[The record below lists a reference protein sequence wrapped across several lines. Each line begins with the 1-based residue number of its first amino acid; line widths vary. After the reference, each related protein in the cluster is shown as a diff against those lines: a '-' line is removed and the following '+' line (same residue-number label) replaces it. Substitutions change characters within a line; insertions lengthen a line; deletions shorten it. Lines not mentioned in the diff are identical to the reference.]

1 MSFKNLYDLYENEK
15 GDDKKSP
22 ENGHNKIASKKLNN
36 GETMA
41 NKTETGLIA
50 RGNHFTKKHLGT
62 VGRPLVVG
70 AGTTAGVYY
79 GSGYFGN
86 QWELRDSVIAG
97 GLTAAVVELGFHY
110 FGDTTAIEALE
121 AGRTIARV
129 EQSTWAK
136 DLNQLENEMRA
147 AGGGN
152 NEVSAITGSM
162 IKLRQAR
169 EASNNKPQVESKA
182 Q

>member
-1 MSFKNLYDLYENEK
+1 MSFKDLYDLYEK

-22 ENGHNKIASKKLNN
+22 ENGHNKTASKKLNN
-36 GETMA
+36 GENTMA

-62 VGRPLVVG
+62 VGRPLVMG

-79 GSGYFGN
+79 GSGYLGN
-86 QWELRDSVIAG
+86 QWDLRESLIAG
-97 GLTAAVVELGFHY
+97 AVTVAVVEAGFHF
-110 FGDTTAIEALE
+110 FGDDTACKTLE
-121 AGRTIARV
+121 AGRTIAKV
-129 EQSTWAK
+129 EQSAWAK
-136 DLNQLENEMRA
+136 DLTNLEDEMRA
-147 AGGGN
+147 AGGSD

-162 IKLRQAR
+162 AKLRQVR
-169 EASNNKPQVESKA
+169 EASTNKKA

>member
-1 MSFKNLYDLYENEK
+1 MSFKNLYDLYEK

-22 ENGHNKIASKKLNN
+22 ENGHNKTASKKLNN
-36 GETMA
+36 GENTMA

-79 GSGYFGN
+79 GSGYLGN
-86 QWELRDSVIAG
+86 QWDLRESAIAG
-97 GLTAAVVELGFHY
+97 VATAAAVEVGFHF

-136 DLNQLENEMRA
+136 DLDHLENEMRA
-147 AGGGN
+147 AGGGD

-162 IKLRQAR
+162 AKLRQVR
-169 EASNNKPQVESKA
+169 EASKKA